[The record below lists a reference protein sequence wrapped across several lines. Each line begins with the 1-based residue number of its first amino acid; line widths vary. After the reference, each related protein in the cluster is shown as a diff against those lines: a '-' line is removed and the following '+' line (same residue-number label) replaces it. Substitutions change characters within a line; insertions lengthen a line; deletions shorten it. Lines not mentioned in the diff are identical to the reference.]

1 MRGAASCVD
10 LILSQG
16 RGDIR
21 TALVCLVSVCL
32 SLVHRVK
39 AAVQCHPR
47 TSGQFLRARCI
58 LELDVLF
65 KIKKKKKKK
74 STGNTAYIL
83 FFFFNYLFIWLRWV
97 LVAACGIFSCGM
109 QDLVPKPGIS
119 PRSPA
124 LGTRSLSHWLTSKVP
139 IQPMFCTL
147 SNTTRRSKDLGSTLW
162 SNI

>member
-1 MRGAASCVD
+1 MRGAASRVD

-83 FFFFNYLFIWLRWV
+83 FFFF
-97 LVAACGIFSCGM
+97 
-109 QDLVPKPGIS
+109 
-119 PRSPA
+119 
-124 LGTRSLSHWLTSKVP
+124 
-139 IQPMFCTL
+139 
-147 SNTTRRSKDLGSTLW
+147 
-162 SNI
+162 